1 MPKHDKKAKLILIG
15 NQKGGIGKSITTMLL
30 ATALGSDYKKNVL
43 IIECDAQRS
52 ISKIRS
58 YEKNSFPDAHPP
70 CDIIYVQISKLD
82 STVEENQYNYDLIF
96 IDMPRITADLDN
108 DENGDKQQEEVL
120 SLIML
125 AEIILIPLTAF
136 EIDLHSSE
144 DFFELLEILK
154 EYKIANKL
162 PITIYAFQN
171 RAKGTKEDTLLR
183 AWAGEHNIAMF
194 DTVIKDSIHIQRA
207 VSTFIPIT
215 SSPINPSNKTV
226 INNYKE
232 FIKEFIVKLN
242 IK

>member
-1 MPKHDKKAKLILIG
+1 MPKQDKKARIILIG
-15 NQKGGIGKSITTMLL
+15 NQKGGIGKSITTMLM
-30 ATALGSDYKKNVL
+30 ATALGSDYNKRVL
-43 IIECDAQRS
+43 VIECDAQRS
-52 ISKIRS
+52 ITKIRN
-58 YEKNSFPDAHPP
+58 YETDSFSDVHPP
-70 CDIIYVQISKLD
+70 CDIIYVPISKLD
-82 STVEENQYNYDLIF
+82 SAVEKNLYNYDLIF
-96 IDMPRITADLDN
+96 IDMPRITADLEN

-120 SLIML
+120 SLVML
-125 AEIILIPLTAF
+125 AEIILIPLTAY

-144 DFFELLEILK
+144 DFFELLENLK

-171 RAKGTKEDTLLR
+171 KAKGTKEDTLLKE
-183 AWAGEHNIAMF
+183 WAKEHNILMF

-215 SSPINPSNKTV
+215 SSPITPSNRSV

>member
-1 MPKHDKKAKLILIG
+1 
-15 NQKGGIGKSITTMLL
+15 
-30 ATALGSDYKKNVL
+30 
-43 IIECDAQRS
+43 
-52 ISKIRS
+52 
-58 YEKNSFPDAHPP
+58 
-70 CDIIYVQISKLD
+70 
-82 STVEENQYNYDLIF
+82 
-96 IDMPRITADLDN
+96 MPRITADLDN

-162 PITIYAFQN
+162 PLTIYAFQN

-183 AWAGEHNIAMF
+183 DWAGEHNIAMF

-207 VSTFIPIT
+207 VSTYIPIS

-232 FIKEFIVKLN
+232 FIKEFIIKLN

>member
-1 MPKHDKKAKLILIG
+1 MPKHGKKAKIVLIG

-30 ATALGSDYKKNVL
+30 ATALGSDYKKKIL

-58 YEKNSFPDAHPP
+58 YEENSFPDIHPP
-70 CDIIYVQISKLD
+70 CDIIYVTISKLD
-82 STVEENQYNYDLIF
+82 STVEENLYNYDLIF

-162 PITIYAFQN
+162 PITIYAF
-171 RAKGTKEDTLLR
+171 
-183 AWAGEHNIAMF
+183 
-194 DTVIKDSIHIQRA
+194 
-207 VSTFIPIT
+207 
-215 SSPINPSNKTV
+215 
-226 INNYKE
+226 
-232 FIKEFIVKLN
+232 
-242 IK
+242 